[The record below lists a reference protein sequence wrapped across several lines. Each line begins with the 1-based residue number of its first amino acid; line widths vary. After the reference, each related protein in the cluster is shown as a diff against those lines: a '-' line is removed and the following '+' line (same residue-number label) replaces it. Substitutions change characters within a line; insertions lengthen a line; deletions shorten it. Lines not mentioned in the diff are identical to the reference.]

1 VLWWC
6 ELYGS
11 DKGSRKYTKIGFHL
25 IVTIRRFS
33 FSIQVERRVV
43 EEDLWWLMTLTG
55 GWHYAATG
63 LEKADINTPPLRK
76 KEENL
81 RNRERSR
88 D

>member
-1 VLWWC
+1 MKGTCLKVSGKKTTVG
-6 ELYGS
+6 LY
-11 DKGSRKYTKIGFHL
+11 L
-25 IVTIRRFS
+25 IVTIHLFS
-33 FSIQVERRVV
+33 SSIQVERRAV
-43 EEDLWWLMTLTG
+43 EEALLWLMTLTG

-63 LEKADINTPPLRK
+63 LEKADINTPPLRQ